1 MGNRQPNLETEGITL
16 PRMAVFYDLLV
27 GVLTLGRDR
36 RFRREIVELAGI
48 GPGERVL
55 DVGCGTGT
63 LAITASET
71 VGSGGEVVGVDATV
85 SMIERARKKARRK
98 NADVRFEPGLAEAIP
113 APDASFD
120 QVLTTFTMHHFPG
133 NLQARALAE
142 MFRVLTPGGRLLI
155 VDFPTGHGHG
165 KSSHEKRGA
174 TNEIIRLVES
184 AGFAK
189 VSSGPVSMLKAIY
202 VSAHKP

>member
-1 MGNRQPNLETEGITL
+1 MGNRQPDLETEGITM

-27 GVLTLGRDR
+27 GILTLGRDR
-36 RFRREIVELAGI
+36 RFRKEIVQLAGI

-63 LAITASET
+63 LAIAAREA
-71 VGSGGEVVGVDATV
+71 VGPDGEVVGVDATMP
-85 SMIERARKKARRK
+85 MIDRARKKARQRR
-98 NADVRFEPGLAEAIP
+98 AHVRFEPGLAEAIP

-142 MFRVLTPGGRLLI
+142 MCRVLTGGGRLLI

-165 KSSHEKRGA
+165 KSIHEKQEA
-174 TNEIIRLVES
+174 TNELVSLVES
-184 AGFAK
+184 AGFVQ
-189 VSSGPVSMLKAIY
+189 VSSGPVSMLQAIY